1 VKENLKKIEPIL
13 ESSNAEILRDF
24 ELTIPDKELNEQE
37 LLDYLSEAIGYM
49 IEHKLD
55 FLLSLLYRLDVDEY
69 KINNALLPGNPEPA
83 NVGLANLVLQRQK
96 QRVATKKAYKVQ
108 NTDSW
113 DWGDDD

>member
-1 VKENLKKIEPIL
+1 VEENQKQIEPIM
-13 ESSNAEILRDF
+13 ESSNTQILQDF
-24 ELTIPDKELNEQE
+24 ELTIPEKELNEQE

-49 IEHKLD
+49 IEHRLD

-69 KINNALLPGNPEPA
+69 KINKALLPGNPEPA
-83 NVGLANLVLQRQK
+83 NLALAHLVLERQK

-113 DWGDDD
+113 DWGDED

>member
-1 VKENLKKIEPIL
+1 VEENQKQIEPIM
-13 ESSNAEILRDF
+13 ESYNTQILQDF
-24 ELTIPDKELNEQE
+24 ELTIPEKELNEQE

-49 IEHKLD
+49 IEHRLD

-69 KINNALLPGNPEPA
+69 KINKALLPGNPEPA
-83 NVGLANLVLQRQK
+83 NSALAHLVLERQK

-113 DWGDDD
+113 DWGDED